1 VSYDTCVLNVGS
13 AFGRSEGCA
22 EIYSP
27 PHTGTKNTTF
37 IVAASVSL
45 RTPAQGPESICP
57 LRILPV
63 IRGDA
68 ASRRS
73 AALRAEPP
81 TASQA
86 KPAAAIAGKLRELV
100 NAGDDACLHGTPMIP
115 LHRDTIRAI
124 LFHLEIDNE
133 A

>member
-1 VSYDTCVLNVGS
+1 MTAHTLHKRGYHAVYRENERNFCPGCSRTHWLIGRMMAECGFCGTALPLANSVRAMRHS
-13 AFGRSEGCA
+13 A
-22 EIYSP
+22 
-27 PHTGTKNTTF
+27 
-37 IVAASVSL
+37 
-45 RTPAQGPESICP
+45 
-57 LRILPV
+57 
-63 IRGDA
+63 
-68 ASRRS
+68 
-73 AALRAEPP
+73 AALRPSGLSRD
-81 TASQA
+81 ASQA